1 MDVALRA
8 ASTLKHPDFLC
19 SYIFLHIAKLSML
32 LGFEPREYAS
42 RLSFARLMDAIDLS
56 LIHI

>member
-8 ASTLKHPDFLC
+8 ASTLKNRDF
-19 SYIFLHIAKLSML
+19 SYLFNYLHVAKLLYL

-42 RLSFARLMDAIDLS
+42 RLSFEKWCRM
-56 LIHI
+56 H